1 MARESTETLTLT
13 ELARV
18 GFAALGVVRERLAEV
33 RELGGPA
40 PGDLLPLLAK
50 TANPDA
56 ALAALLDLLRTAP
69 AEIGA
74 LLAEAESAL
83 RFLRVAGA
91 STGLTEFFLRHP
103 GELGVLAATRH
114 TLPTRAEVR
123 ADLLDSVG
131 AIDGFST
138 LVDDPAWVALRVR
151 YRRRLAELAAF
162 DLEQVDPVSGVEAVA
177 GSLADLASAA
187 LDAAL
192 AVARSMTSGA
202 VAAHGV
208 FPIEQVRATRL
219 AIIGM
224 GKAGASELN
233 YVSDVDVIFVAEAGQ
248 GSKPDKDEPIVD
260 TARAVDIAT
269 RLAILLKRGLNEP
282 AIEPELWEVDA
293 NLRPEGKDGALVRTL
308 ESHLA
313 YYERWAKSWE
323 FQALLKARPLA
334 GDLELGQRY
343 VDGVAPKVW
352 SSASRE
358 NFVESVQ
365 RMRERVTA
373 NIPDDEVDI
382 QLKLGPGGL
391 RDIEFT
397 VQLLQ
402 LVHGQADE
410 AVRQAGTLPALEALA
425 EAGYIGRVEAAEF
438 ATDYRILRL
447 MEHRLQLSKLRR
459 THLVPR
465 DENDLRVLARSTG
478 LAASAADLTKR
489 WEEIKRR
496 VRGLHE
502 RLFYRPLLTAVAAL
516 PAEGLGLTSAQAEAR
531 LAAIGFQNTKGA
543 LAHIAALTGGVSRR
557 ASIQRHLLPV
567 MLQWFS
573 EGTDPDYGLLAFRR
587 LSDALGTTY
596 WFLRM
601 LRDSSGAAERLT
613 RVLSGSRFV
622 GELLEKIP
630 EAVAW
635 LEDEDDLKPRPLA
648 ALQEEASAVLGR
660 HGTADGAAGV
670 LRTMRRREVLRLAF
684 ASILGEISIHELA
697 TGLTDVTGTHISAVL
712 AAIRGSSLDIPVQ
725 ARAPDGVE
733 FAVVG
738 MGRFGGA
745 ELGFGSDADVMYVFR
760 PAALKGEEAHTRAKF
775 IVRELAR
782 LTEDNTLP
790 LDLDIGL
797 RPEGKNGV
805 VVRSLESYQAYYRR
819 WSLTWEAQALL
830 RARGVAGDQSL
841 LRDFDAVADAVRYP
855 GAISE
860 QDVREVKRIKA
871 RVENE
876 RLPQGA
882 DPNRHL
888 KLGRGSLSDVEWF
901 VQLLQL
907 QHAARIPALRTTSTL
922 VALREASEAGLVSE
936 ADADTLRA
944 AWVFASRARSAITLW
959 TNRTSDVLPT
969 DRAQLEGVARVMEY
983 PPGSANQLD
992 QDYLALTRRA
1002 RGVFERRFYG
1012 TPDRPGPS
1020 VG

>member
-1 MARESTETLTLT
+1 MAREPAETLTLT

-18 GFAALGVVRERLAEV
+18 GFAALGVVRERLTEAA
-33 RELGGPA
+33 ELGAPA
-40 PGDLLPLLAK
+40 PGALLPLLTK

-56 ALAALLDLLRTAP
+56 ALAALLDLLRSAP
-69 AEIGA
+69 DEITA
-74 LLAEAESAL
+74 LLAHDESAL

-103 GELGVLAATRH
+103 EELGVLATTRH
-114 TLPTRAEVR
+114 SLPTKDEVR
-123 ADLLDSVG
+123 ADLLDAVG

-138 LVDDPAWVALRVR
+138 LVDDAAWVALRVR
-151 YRRRLAELAAF
+151 YRRRLAEIAAF

-177 GSLADLASAA
+177 GRLADLAAA
-187 LDAAL
+187 TLDAAL

-202 VAAHGV
+202 VAARGV

-233 YVSDVDVIFVAEAGQ
+233 YVSDVDVIFVAEAG
-248 GSKPDKDEPIVD
+248 PANLHDHEEPVVD

-308 ESHLA
+308 ESHLV

-343 VDGVAPKVW
+343 IDGVAPKVW

-402 LVHGQADE
+402 LVHGQTDE

-425 EAGYIGRVEAAEF
+425 NTGYIGRAEAAEF

-478 LAASAADLTKR
+478 LATSAADLTKR

-502 RLFYRPLLTAVAAL
+502 RLFYRPLLSAVAAL
-516 PAEGLGLTSAQAEAR
+516 PAEGLSLSSAQAEAR

-573 EGTDPDYGLLAFRR
+573 EGTDPDYGLLVFRR

-648 ALQEEASAVLGR
+648 ALQEEARAVLGR
-660 HGTADGAAGV
+660 HDSADAAAAV

-684 ASILGEISIHELA
+684 SAILGEISVHELA
-697 TGLTDVTGTHISAVL
+697 TGLTDVTGTHIRAVL
-712 AAIRGSSLDIPVQ
+712 AAIRGSSLEIPVGS
-725 ARAPDGVE
+725 RAPDGIE
-733 FAVVG
+733 FAVIG

-745 ELGFGSDADVMYVFR
+745 ELGFGSDADVMYVCR
-760 PAALKGEEAHTRAKF
+760 PAALTGEEAHTRAKL
-775 IVRELAR
+775 IVRELGR

-805 VVRSLESYQAYYRR
+805 VVRSLESYEAYYRR

-830 RARGVAGDQSL
+830 RARGVAGDESL
-841 LRDFDAVADAVRYP
+841 LQDFDAVADTVRYP
-855 GAISE
+855 DSISE

-907 QHAARIPALRTTSTL
+907 QHAARTPALRTTSTL
-922 VALREASEAGLVSE
+922 VALREASTAGLVSD

-959 TNRTSDVLPT
+959 TNKTSDVLPT

-983 PPGSANQLD
+983 PPGSANQLE

-1002 RGVFERRFYG
+1002 RAVFERRFYG
-1012 TPDRPGPS
+1012 IPDRPGPS
-1020 VG
+1020 FG